1 MGFHYGRFSPHKLI
15 PSKSADN
22 EIQTQTERPCFLIP
36 SIPSCMLCIIYT
48 THKAYPS
55 INMLKQKKNILE
67 IKHLQS
73 QCSCNCISVILNLC
87 APKCSTFFYIK
98 NEVFLCLWKCL
109 VCLYFNKYVSFVSQ
123 LSFAIHVCGLNN
135 ILLKALSPIK
145 SNILILHT

>member
-55 INMLKQKKNILE
+55 INMLKQKK
-67 IKHLQS
+67 KHSWNKTFTESMLLQ
-73 QCSCNCISVILNLC
+73 
-87 APKCSTFFYIK
+87 
-98 NEVFLCLWKCL
+98 
-109 VCLYFNKYVSFVSQ
+109 
-123 LSFAIHVCGLNN
+123 
-135 ILLKALSPIK
+135 
-145 SNILILHT
+145 LH